1 MIRRVTL
8 REQIGVLFLLLFNLK
23 ELFLFLIYFIFLIY
37 RKESYFPRAEFK
49 FKSKFKF
56 KQNDNES
63 YFARAE
69 LKFKFKQNVTLRE
82 QIGVELLRIESSEP
96 TPIEKPPAAGLLLIL
111 TIIIIIIIHNNN
123 NKNYD
128 NDNNLSSAAWSLLSL
143 NDDHHSIITIELSSF
158 NYVETEKKLDE
169 QEDFDNAEDQVGPG
183 SLTNS

>member
-1 MIRRVTL
+1 M
-8 REQIGVLFLLLFNLK
+8 REQIGVLFLLLFNLNK
-23 ELFLFLIYFIFLIY
+23 KYFLFLIYFIFLIY

-96 TPIEKPPAAGLLLIL
+96 TPIEKPPAAGLLL
-111 TIIIIIIIHNNN
+111 
-123 NKNYD
+123 
-128 NDNNLSSAAWSLLSL
+128 A
-143 NDDHHSIITIELSSF
+143 
-158 NYVETEKKLDE
+158 
-169 QEDFDNAEDQVGPG
+169 P
-183 SLTNS
+183 